1 MNASR
6 WDVSRCGY
14 KLDELAGVLK
24 GAGRKR
30 VLILCH
36 NNPDPDSIAGAYGLQ
51 FLLNKK
57 FAIRAVIGYGGVVTR
72 AENQAMIKRLRI
84 KMTHLSKIDP
94 SKYYGIVLMDAQPGT
109 GNHLMVSRR
118 EHPLA
123 VIDHH
128 PLRKAAFEAQF
139 RDVRPDYGA
148 TSTIV
153 TEYLVAAGLTPTK
166 SVANALL
173 YGIKTDTS
181 SLVRGASSADFQAF
195 SYLFPLT
202 NPRVLGWIEK
212 PCLST
217 EYLEEY
223 QRGLART
230 VIHRDVAVSYLG
242 KIQSE
247 AIIPELADLLLR
259 LEGISWSLCLGERG
273 NLLLVSCRSTARS
286 YKAGTVLRRTMGKDG
301 SAGGHRGMAGGQAPL
316 NGLKPDERKEL
327 ATKLITRFLRVIKRD
342 GTQPRPIFCAEKA
355 A

>member
-6 WDVSRCGY
+6 WDVSRCGC
-14 KLDELAGVLK
+14 KLDELANVLK

-36 NNPDPDSIAGAYGLQ
+36 NNPDPDSIAGAYGFQ

-57 FAIRAVIGYGGVVTR
+57 FGIRSVIGHGGVVTR

-84 KMTHLSKIDP
+84 KMTRLSKIDP
-94 SKYYGIVLMDAQPGT
+94 SKYYGIALIDAQPGT
-109 GNHLMVSRR
+109 GNNLMVTRR
-118 EHPLA
+118 ESPLA

-128 PLRKAAFEAQF
+128 PLLKASYKAQF

-153 TEYLVAAGLTPTK
+153 TEYLVAADLTPTR
-166 SVANALL
+166 SLANALL
-173 YGIKTDTS
+173 YGIKTDTN

-212 PCLST
+212 PALSA
-217 EYLEEY
+217 EYLQEH

-230 VIHRDVAVSYLG
+230 VVHRDVAVSYLG

-259 LEGISWSLCLGERG
+259 LEGISWSLCMGERG
-273 NLLLVSCRSTARS
+273 NLMIVSCRSTARS
-286 YKAGTVLRRTMGKDG
+286 YKAGAVLRRTIGNNG
-301 SAGGHRGMAGGQAPL
+301 SAGGHRRMAGGQVPL
-316 NGLKPDERKEL
+316 NGLKPGERKEL
-327 ATKLITRFLRVIKRD
+327 ATKLITRFLRVIKRE
-342 GTQPRPIFCAEKA
+342 GTQPRPMFGEVEA